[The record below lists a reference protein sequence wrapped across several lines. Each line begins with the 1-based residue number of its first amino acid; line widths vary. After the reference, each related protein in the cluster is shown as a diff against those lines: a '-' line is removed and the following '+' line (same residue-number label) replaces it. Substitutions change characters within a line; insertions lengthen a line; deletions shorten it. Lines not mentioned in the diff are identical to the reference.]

1 MKPMIKPLHDYV
13 VLQPKAAEKKVG
25 SIILASED
33 KNKSNVATVVAVGP
47 GKKDEK
53 GNLVPMSVKIGDRVL
68 YKEYSTTDYKEG
80 DDKYLLV
87 RDEDIIGIVD

>member
-1 MKPMIKPLHDYV
+1 MIKPLHDYV

-25 SIILASED
+25 SIILATED
-33 KNKSNVATVVAVGP
+33 KNKSNVATVVAVGS
-47 GKKDEK
+47 GKRDEK
-53 GNLVPMSVKIGDRVL
+53 GNLVPMSVKVGDRVV

-87 RDEDIIGIVD
+87 RDEDIIGIVE